1 MNMLTFPFAALP
13 VALVGGLAGCEMTG
27 EGAKKEPVTFQPEYL
42 SVETDLLDDDLV
54 NFRVTMKGART
65 KADVADYAK
74 CAAAQ
79 YSLIRGFG
87 FARHVRTNVEE
98 EDGLWRGDAVYTVSA
113 SLPQGRLTL
122 DAEVVVD
129 NCKDDGIPT
138 V

>member
-1 MNMLTFPFAALP
+1 MSLRPFPLTALP
-13 VALVGGLAGCEMTG
+13 VALLGGLAGCETLG
-27 EGAKKEPVTFQPEYL
+27 SKAEAASGDFDPTYL
-42 SVETDLLDDDLV
+42 GVETDLLDDDLV
-54 NFRVTMKGART
+54 NFRVAMKGART

-87 FARHVRTNVEE
+87 FARHVRTNVKE